1 MLDNRPGMGYN
12 DAEVNEMKQ
21 EGKRL
26 LTTCALYALIP
37 LLLILI
43 PIIFAKAPM
52 EAYGAK
58 YNAYLL
64 LTEFCVIALPAII
77 WLMTPQGREAAK
89 DIWRDKPDASI
100 LLVIPLAVC
109 AYFAVNGLTVMWFLL
124 LNQFGI
130 TQMPETVPSPQN
142 GAQLGLALMLIAASP
157 ALCEEFFF
165 RGILQPALHR
175 HMKPWLAIVL
185 GGCMFGLVHG
195 QIVALPAHVLLGIT
209 LCFVAYWTRSVW
221 YTLLWHFIQNG
232 IAVVIGYFS
241 EAILEMSGGAEASA
255 AMMVNDTLATLLS
268 AGLMLVFFGTGALLF
283 LALLLFVTHKR
294 HKESK
299 PVRAADKAPLWAY
312 APLLAAAGGIVY
324 LYITGTMM
332 LTGGGA

>member
-1 MLDNRPGMGYN
+1 
-12 DAEVNEMKQ
+12 MKQ

-26 LTTCALYALIP
+26 LTTCVLYALIP

-43 PIIFAKAPM
+43 PEILIQSPM
-52 EAYGAK
+52 QAYGAA

-77 WLMTPQGREAAK
+77 WLLTKQGREAAK
-89 DIWRDKPDASI
+89 DIWRDKPNASI
-100 LLVIPLAVC
+100 LLVVPLAVC

-130 TQMPETVPSPQN
+130 MQMPETVPSPQN
-142 GAQLGLALMLIAASP
+142 GTQFFLALALVAASP

-185 GGCMFGLVHG
+185 GGCLFGLVHG
-195 QIVALPAHVLLGIT
+195 QIVAMPAHVLLGMA

-241 EAILEMSGGAEASA
+241 EAILEMSGGADVSA
-255 AMMVNDTLATLLS
+255 AMMAEEPLVMLLS
-268 AGLMLVFFGTGALLF
+268 AGMMLVFFGMGALVF
-283 LALLLFVTHKR
+283 LALLLLATYKQ
-294 HKESK
+294 HKENQ
-299 PVRAADKAPLWAY
+299 PVRAAEKAPLWAY
-312 APLLAAAGGIVY
+312 APMIAAVGGIVY

-332 LTGGGA
+332 LMGGGA